1 MVNRLEGRKWA
12 HMDATRYALG
22 SRAGSRPEGPTP
34 LGSAPYIAL
43 VLVVAGLAF
52 AADAVPRIVFTK
64 SFPGSV
70 PAWYSVTIDQTG
82 AAEYR
87 EDPKDDNPI
96 KFHMTEADTAQI
108 FELAG
113 KLDHFKRKLESPAK
127 VARMGDK
134 TLHYE
139 KDGASAE
146 TTFNYTEDPDGRMIT
161 DWFER
166 ISETE
171 RHLMDLERVVKYDKL
186 GVNDALLQLEV
197 TFDHKRLVAPEQFL
211 PMLDRVIKN
220 ESFIHMAR
228 ERAAYIAGQIRNT
241 K

>member
-1 MVNRLEGRKWA
+1 M
-12 HMDATRYALG
+12 YAN
-22 SRAGSRPEGPTP
+22 
-34 LGSAPYIAL
+34 
-43 VLVVAGLAF
+43 VLLASVLCGTGLM
-52 AADAVPRIVFTK
+52 AADSVPRVSFTK

-87 EDPKDDNPI
+87 EDPEDENPI
-96 KFHMTEADTAQI
+96 KFQMSPAEMAQV
-108 FELAG
+108 FELAA
-113 KLDHFKRKLESPAK
+113 KLDFFKRKLESPAK
-127 VARMGDK
+127 VAKMGDK

-139 KDGASAE
+139 KGSESGD
-146 TTFNYTEDPDGRMIT
+146 TTFNYTEDPDGRTIA

-171 RHLMDLERVVKYDKL
+171 RHLMDLQRVVKYDKL
-186 GVNDALLQLEV
+186 GVNTALLQLEV
-197 TFDHKRLVAPEQFL
+197 SLDRKRLVAPEQFL
-211 PMLDRVIKN
+211 PMLDRVVKN

-228 ERAAYIAGQIRNT
+228 DRAANIATQIRNP

>member
-1 MVNRLEGRKWA
+1 MKTRLGRKWTQ
-12 HMDATRYALG
+12 MYANHNGLAAIG
-22 SRAGSRPEGPTP
+22 A
-34 LGSAPYIAL
+34 AL
-43 VLVVAGLAF
+43 LVAGLVLAG
-52 AADAVPRIVFTK
+52 DATPRVVFTK

-87 EDPKDDNPI
+87 EDPKDESPI
-96 KFHMTEADTAQI
+96 RFHLTDADTGQI
-108 FELAG
+108 FELAA
-113 KLDHFKRKLESPAK
+113 KLGYFKHKLEAPAK

-139 KDGASAE
+139 KGSESSE
-146 TTFNYTEDPDGRMIT
+146 TTFNYTEDPDGRTIT

-171 RHLMDLERVVKYDKL
+171 RHLIDLQRVVKYDKL
-186 GVNDALLQLEV
+186 GINDALLQLEM
-197 TFDHKRLVAPEQFL
+197 TLDRKRLIAPEQFL
-211 PMLDRVIKN
+211 PMLDRVVKN
-220 ESFIHMAR
+220 ESFMHLAR
-228 ERAAYIAGQIRNT
+228 QRAATIADQIRNT

>member
-1 MVNRLEGRKWA
+1 MKPLVIVLL
-12 HMDATRYALG
+12 AL
-22 SRAGSRPEGPTP
+22 SALADP
-34 LGSAPYIAL
+34 LPK
-43 VLVVAGLAF
+43 VA
-52 AADAVPRIVFTK
+52 FTK

-70 PAWYSVTIDQTG
+70 PAWFSITIDQSG

-87 EDPKDDNPI
+87 EDPKDENPI

-113 KLDHFKRKLESPAK
+113 KLDYFKRKLESPAK

-139 KDGASAE
+139 KGSESGD
-146 TTFNYTEDPDGRMIT
+146 TTFNYTEDPDGRTIT

-171 RHLMDLERVVKYDKL
+171 RDLIELERVVKYDKL
-186 GVNDALLQLEV
+186 GVNSAILQLEI
-197 TFDHKRLVAPEQFL
+197 TLDKKRLIAPEQFL
-211 PMLDRVIKN
+211 PLLDRVIKN
-220 ESFIHMAR
+220 ESFMHQAR
-228 ERAAYIAGQIRNT
+228 ARAANLAGVIRST

>member
-1 MVNRLEGRKWA
+1 MKSVLSGSVA
-12 HMDATRYALG
+12 ALP
-22 SRAGSRPEGPTP
+22 SRDRQGALAAQTVMT
-34 LGSAPYIAL
+34 LCLIL
-43 VLVVAGLAF
+43 VLTATGLAPGVRAQ
-52 AADAVPRIVFTK
+52 AATAKVSFTK

-70 PAWYSVTIDQTG
+70 PAWFSITIDQTG

-87 EDPKDDNPI
+87 EDPKDDSPLT
-96 KFHMTEADTAQI
+96 FHLSDGDTGQI

-113 KLDHFKRKLESPAK
+113 KLDYFKRKLESPAK

-139 KDGASAE
+139 KGGESGE
-146 TTFNYTEDPDGRMIT
+146 TTFNYTEDLDGRAIT

-171 RHLMDLERVVKYDKL
+171 RHLIELERVVKYDKL
-186 GVNDALLQLEV
+186 GVNDAILQLEI
-197 TFDHKRLVAPEQFL
+197 TLDKKRLVAPEQFL
-211 PMLDRVIKN
+211 PMLNRVIKN
-220 ESFIHMAR
+220 ESFMHQAR
-228 ERAAYIAGQIRNT
+228 QRAANLVDQIRNS

>member
-1 MVNRLEGRKWA
+1 MKADRCWP
-12 HMDATRYALG
+12 RY
-22 SRAGSRPEGPTP
+22 
-34 LGSAPYIAL
+34 
-43 VLVVAGLAF
+43 GLALMF
-52 AADAVPRIVFTK
+52 ACCALQPALAGEAVPKIIFTK

-70 PAWYSVTIDQTG
+70 PAWYSVVLDQTG

-87 EDPKDDNPI
+87 EDPKDENPI

-108 FELAG
+108 FDLAA
-113 KLDHFKRKLESPAK
+113 KLDYFKRKLESPAK

-139 KDGASAE
+139 KGGQSGE
-146 TTFNYTEDPDGRMIT
+146 TTFNYTEDLDGRAIT

-171 RHLMDLERVVKYDKL
+171 RHLMELERVVKYDKL

-211 PMLDRVIKN
+211 PMLDRVVKN
-220 ESFIHMAR
+220 ESYIHMAR
-228 ERAAYIAGQIRNT
+228 ERAANIASQIRNT

>member
-1 MVNRLEGRKWA
+1 MNCRFLAVLA
-12 HMDATRYALG
+12 I
-22 SRAGSRPEGPTP
+22 AGSMF
-34 LGSAPYIAL
+34 
-43 VLVVAGLAF
+43 AG
-52 AADAVPRIVFTK
+52 DVPRVGFTK

-87 EDPKDDNPI
+87 EDPKDENPI
-96 KFHMTEADTAQI
+96 KFQMSPADTAQV
-108 FELAG
+108 FELAA
-113 KLDHFKRKLESPAK
+113 KLEFFKRKLESPAK

-139 KDGASAE
+139 KGSESGD
-146 TTFNYTEDPDGRMIT
+146 TTFNYTEDPDARTIT

-171 RHLMDLERVVKYDKL
+171 RHLIDLQRVVKYDKL
-186 GVNDALLQLEV
+186 GVNTALIQLEV
-197 TFDHKRLVAPEQFL
+197 SLDRKRLVSPEQFL
-211 PMLDRVIKN
+211 PMLDRVVKN

-228 ERAAYIAGQIRNT
+228 DRAANIAAQIRNP

>member
-1 MVNRLEGRKWA
+1 MGWNWMGRSTIWLAALAAVNVALAG
-12 HMDATRYALG
+12 DA
-22 SRAGSRPEGPTP
+22 PPK
-34 LGSAPYIAL
+34 
-43 VLVVAGLAF
+43 
-52 AADAVPRIVFTK
+52 IVFTK

-70 PAWYSVTIDQTG
+70 PAWFSITVEQSG
-82 AAEYR
+82 ASEYR
-87 EDPKDDNPI
+87 EDPKDELPI
-96 KFHMTEADTAQI
+96 KFKMTEADTAQI
-108 FELAG
+108 FDLAQ
-113 KLDHFKRKLESPAK
+113 KLDYFKRKLESPAK

-139 KDGASAE
+139 KGDQSGE
-146 TTFNYTEDPDGRMIT
+146 TTFNYTEDPDGRTIT

-171 RHLMDLERVVKYDKL
+171 RHLIDLQRVVKYDKL
-186 GVNDALLQLEV
+186 GINDALLQLEI

-220 ESFIHMAR
+220 ESFMHLAR
-228 ERAAYIAGQIRNT
+228 DRAAYLANQIRGT

>member
-1 MVNRLEGRKWA
+1 MKPLVIVLL
-12 HMDATRYALG
+12 AL
-22 SRAGSRPEGPTP
+22 
-34 LGSAPYIAL
+34 SALADQLPK
-43 VLVVAGLAF
+43 VA
-52 AADAVPRIVFTK
+52 FTK

-70 PAWYSVTIDQTG
+70 PAWFSITIDQSG

-87 EDPKDDNPI
+87 EDPKDENPI

-113 KLDHFKRKLESPAK
+113 KLDYFKRKLESPAK

-139 KDGASAE
+139 KGSESGD
-146 TTFNYTEDPDGRMIT
+146 TTFNYTEDPDGRTIT

-171 RHLMDLERVVKYDKL
+171 RDLIELERVVKYDKL
-186 GVNDALLQLEV
+186 GVNSAILQLEI
-197 TFDHKRLVAPEQFL
+197 TLDKKRLIAPEQFL
-211 PMLDRVIKN
+211 PLLDRVIKN
-220 ESFIHMAR
+220 ESFMHQAR
-228 ERAAYIAGQIRNT
+228 ARAANLAGVIRST

>member
-1 MVNRLEGRKWA
+1 MNSLVRQALVVCGLSL
-12 HMDATRYALG
+12 ALG
-22 SRAGSRPEGPTP
+22 
-34 LGSAPYIAL
+34 
-43 VLVVAGLAF
+43 
-52 AADAVPRIVFTK
+52 ADTLPKIVFTK

-70 PAWYSVTIDQTG
+70 PAWYSATIDQTG

-87 EDPKDDNPI
+87 EDPKDENPI
-96 KFHMTEADTAQI
+96 KFQMSETDTRQI
-108 FELAG
+108 FELAA
-113 KLDHFKRKLESPAK
+113 KLEYFKRKLESPAK

-139 KDGASAE
+139 KGAESGE
-146 TTFNYTEDPDGRMIT
+146 TTFNYTEDIDGRVIT

-197 TFDHKRLVAPEQFL
+197 TLDHKRLIAPEQFL
-211 PMLDRVIKN
+211 PMLDRVVKN
-220 ESFIHMAR
+220 ESFMHLAR
-228 ERAAYIAGQIRNT
+228 DRAANIASQIRNA

>member
-1 MVNRLEGRKWA
+1 MKSLII
-12 HMDATRYALG
+12 MALCT
-22 SRAGSRPEGPTP
+22 A
-34 LGSAPYIAL
+34 A
-43 VLVVAGLAF
+43 AF
-52 AADAVPRIVFTK
+52 AADAEPKVVFTK

-70 PAWYSVTIDQTG
+70 PAWYSVTVERTG

-87 EDPKDDNPI
+87 EDPKDESPI
-96 KFHMTEADTAQI
+96 KFHLTEADTAQI

-113 KLDHFKRKLESPAK
+113 KLDYFKRKLESPAK

-139 KDGASAE
+139 KGSESGD
-146 TTFNYTEDPDGRMIT
+146 TTFNYTEDPDGRSIT

-171 RHLMDLERVVKYDKL
+171 RHLIDLERVVKYDKL
-186 GVNDALLQLEV
+186 GVNNALLQLEM
-197 TFDHKRLVAPEQFL
+197 TIDNKRLIAPEQFL

-220 ESFIHMAR
+220 ESFMHLAR
-228 ERAAYIAGQIRNT
+228 QRAANIADHIRNT